1 LENLNIAFIHD
12 WLVERGGAEN
22 VLEAMLELYPS
33 APVFTVVCNPSGACH
48 TICEGREIHQ
58 TFISKLP
65 GAKRGYRNY
74 LALMPLAIEQLDLSA
89 YDMIVSNSY
98 AVAKGVITGPDQV
111 HVAMIHSP
119 IRYAWDLQN
128 QYLAEAGLT
137 RGLKSLIARLIL
149 HYIRI
154 WDTRTATSID
164 YLLGNSKHI
173 VRRIEKVY
181 RRRAEVLYPPVD
193 VEHFTPGDS
202 KDDFYLT
209 ASRLVPYKRIDLI
222 VEAFTQMPEKR
233 LVVIG
238 DGPDYRKIQRK
249 AGANIALRGYQPK
262 EILKEAMQ
270 RARGFVFA
278 AEEDFGI
285 VPVEAQASGTPVIAY
300 GKGGALE
307 TVLDGQTGIFF
318 DEQTPQSL
326 VLAVQKFE
334 QLPPFN
340 QKILR
345 QNAERFSKQRFQRE
359 FQSFLEKAWQAR
371 LL

>member
-128 QYLAEAGLT
+128 QYLAEARLT

-181 RRRAEVLYPPVD
+181 RRQAEVLYPPVD

-262 EILKEAMQ
+262 ETLKEAMQ

-285 VPVEAQASGTPVIAY
+285 VPVEAQACGTPVIAY

-318 DEQTPQSL
+318 DKQTPQSL
-326 VLAVQKFE
+326 ALAVQKFE

-340 QKILR
+340 QKTLR

-359 FQSFLEKAWQAR
+359 FQSFIEKAWQAR